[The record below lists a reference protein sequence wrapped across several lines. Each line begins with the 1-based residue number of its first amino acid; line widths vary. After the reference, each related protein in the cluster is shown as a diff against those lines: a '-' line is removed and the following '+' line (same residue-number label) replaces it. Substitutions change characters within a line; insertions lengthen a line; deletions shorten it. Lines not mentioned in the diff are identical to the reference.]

1 MWPGRAKGLFWNNFE
16 IFDREPQ
23 SWSHVKDVHYRTCNI
38 KLLKRKHKLLFE
50 QFFRNIL
57 MYNVYASKSDEVFSS
72 VRAEKRTSQLSAHLQ
87 YTYLRA
93 QFIIQ
98 AAMVL
103 QWLETA
109 ADFAK
114 VREDVAQLIYC
125 YYLSKHD
132 FFRHFTVRKTRP
144 PLPAARLYCS
154 YIQWCAWLLG
164 LWKKCLHTEI
174 SWIPR
179 GKKGF

>member
-98 AAMVL
+98 AAMVCNGSK
-103 QWLETA
+103 QRRTA
-109 ADFAK
+109 IRCASMSLSWF
-114 VREDVAQLIYC
+114 IYTWA
-125 YYLSKHD
+125 SRN
-132 FFRHFTVRKTRP
+132 FFRDFTVKKTS
-144 PLPAARLYCS
+144 LPCLLRDSLA
-154 YIQWCAWLLG
+154 YIFSG
-164 LWKKCLHTEI
+164 LPI
-174 SWIPR
+174 NI
-179 GKKGF
+179 